1 MRSKED
7 MRGDCML
14 WVFIGIVFFLIVSY
28 IITLKREETE
38 VSVKNVD
45 AFIVTAILSTLAAH
59 GVISLLDAKKLEGE
73 NLISLKE
80 NLLKDNGIDELQW
93 NELVNDHLDST
104 SPFLE
109 GKDLDS
115 G

>member
-1 MRSKED
+1 
-7 MRGDCML
+7 ML
-14 WVFIGIVFFLIVSY
+14 WVFIGLVLFLIVSY
-28 IITLKREETE
+28 IVTVKREEKE
-38 VSVKNVD
+38 VSLKDVD

-80 NLLKDNGIDELQW
+80 NLLKYNGIDELKW
-93 NELVNDHLDST
+93 NELVNDHIDST

-109 GKDLDS
+109 GKDLDL